1 MSCSQELGIAAADI
15 KKLKDGGIHTVE
27 AVAHQTKRDLCMI
40 KGLSEAKVSKMQQE
54 GDILTLLQLWVCCDG
69 NAILPIRVLG
79 AAWKLVP
86 MGFTTATIVAEQRGD
101 IIQITTGCK
110 DLDTILEGTACLS
123 RATEVVPSSQ

>member
-1 MSCSQELGIAAADI
+1 MGCSQELGIAAADI

-54 GDILTLLQLWVCCDG
+54 GDALTRCCSCG
-69 NAILPIRVLG
+69 YAIMTTLSQPFRVLC

-110 DLDTILEGTACLS
+110 ELDTILEGTSPLTWHAS
-123 RATEVVPSSQ
+123 IA